1 MRKSGSI
8 RLGLLLAVS
17 ALLLA
22 CDREKPQERRCVDD
36 DGQFVDEALC
46 GERTPAADGG
56 VASSATGGWDEP
68 DGGSPSTRG
77 GYHFIWIPYG
87 MFGGMGTYA
96 PGYVRS
102 GPGGR
107 PRRGPPRPGSV
118 SRGGFGATGAA
129 HAGADLG
136 GNLMERQEREPR
148 PDWQRRVEEVGFP
161 IHTADGPYWDES
173 ACWNFTPGDVELLER
188 ATADLQEMVLAAV
201 GHVLETGRYWERLSI
216 PREMV
221 PLIARSWEGVD
232 GDGDPSIYGR
242 MDLAWDG
249 VGTPRLLEYNAD
261 TPTGLVEA
269 AVVQWHWL
277 QDVDPAADQW
287 NSLHERLVEGWKEL
301 APWLPV
307 GPLHF
312 ACLGVPED
320 VLTTTYLQDT
330 AAQGGLRTSFVEMRT
345 IGWDDG
351 KRAFVDADGVEMRA
365 CFKLYPWEWMAR
377 ETFGPMLHRGPH
389 PLDRAGLE
397 DGGLEQGDPGRALG
411 ALSRPREPAARPSSS
426 RGTSGASR
434 ASRSSPA
441 RGRTWSWCGTAR

>member
-1 MRKSGSI
+1 
-8 RLGLLLAVS
+8 
-17 ALLLA
+17 
-22 CDREKPQERRCVDD
+22 
-36 DGQFVDEALC
+36 
-46 GERTPAADGG
+46 
-56 VASSATGGWDEP
+56 
-68 DGGSPSTRG
+68 
-77 GYHFIWIPYG
+77 
-87 MFGGMGTYA
+87 
-96 PGYVRS
+96 
-102 GPGGR
+102 
-107 PRRGPPRPGSV
+107 
-118 SRGGFGATGAA
+118 
-129 HAGADLG
+129 
-136 GNLMERQEREPR
+136 MERLELTPR

-161 IHTADGPYWDES
+161 IHTADAPYWDES
-173 ACWNFTPGDVELLER
+173 ACWVFTPGDVELLER

-201 GHVLETGRYWERLSI
+201 AHVLETGRYWERLSI
-216 PREMV
+216 PREMA

-277 QDVDPAADQW
+277 KDVDPAADQW

-320 VLTTTYLQDT
+320 VLTTSYLQDT

-351 KRAFVDADGVEMRA
+351 KRAFVDGDGAEMRA

-377 ETFGPMLHRGPH
+377 ETFGPMLHRAHTRWIEPAWKMVASNKGILAVLWELYSDHPNLLPAFLEPGDMRSYARKPLLSREGANVVLVREGEVIAEGKDDGYGAEGHVWQALWEPSVPMPRSVSIGSWLVRGVPAGTGLRESEGPITGNLSRFVPH
-389 PLDRAGLE
+389 RIS
-397 DGGLEQGDPGRALG
+397 DGTGGDPRRRA
-411 ALSRPREPAARPSSS
+411 RF
-426 RGTSGASR
+426 R
-434 ASRSSPA
+434 AI
-441 RGRTWSWCGTAR
+441 GNG

>member
-1 MRKSGSI
+1 
-8 RLGLLLAVS
+8 
-17 ALLLA
+17 
-22 CDREKPQERRCVDD
+22 
-36 DGQFVDEALC
+36 
-46 GERTPAADGG
+46 
-56 VASSATGGWDEP
+56 
-68 DGGSPSTRG
+68 
-77 GYHFIWIPYG
+77 
-87 MFGGMGTYA
+87 
-96 PGYVRS
+96 
-102 GPGGR
+102 
-107 PRRGPPRPGSV
+107 
-118 SRGGFGATGAA
+118 
-129 HAGADLG
+129 
-136 GNLMERQEREPR
+136 MERLEVDPR

-173 ACWNFTPGDVELLER
+173 ACWVFTPGDVELLER
-188 ATADLQEMVLAAV
+188 ATAELQEMVLAAV

-330 AAQGGLRTSFVEMRT
+330 AAQGGLRTSFVEMQA

-351 KRAFVDADGVEMRA
+351 KGAFVDGEGVEMRA

-377 ETFGPMLHRGPH
+377 ETFGAMLPRAHTRWIEPAWKMVASNKGILAVLWELFPDHENLLPAFLEPGDLRSFARKPLLSREGANVVLVREGEVIAEGKDAGYGAEGHVWQALWEPSVPMPRSLSIGSWLVRGIPAG
-389 PLDRAGLE
+389 AGLRE
-397 DGGLEQGDPGRALG
+397 SEGPITGNLSRFVPHRISEEAGGDPRRRA
-411 ALSRPREPAARPSSS
+411 RF
-426 RGTSGASR
+426 R
-434 ASRSSPA
+434 AI
-441 RGRTWSWCGTAR
+441 GNG

>member
-1 MRKSGSI
+1 M
-8 RLGLLLAVS
+8 
-17 ALLLA
+17 
-22 CDREKPQERRCVDD
+22 ERR
-36 DGQFVDEALC
+36 EA
-46 GERTPAADGG
+46 ER
-56 VASSATGGWDEP
+56 
-68 DGGSPSTRG
+68 
-77 GYHFIWIPYG
+77 
-87 MFGGMGTYA
+87 
-96 PGYVRS
+96 
-102 GPGGR
+102 
-107 PRRGPPRPGSV
+107 
-118 SRGGFGATGAA
+118 
-129 HAGADLG
+129 
-136 GNLMERQEREPR
+136 R

-161 IHTADGPYWDES
+161 IHTAEAPYWDES
-173 ACWNFTPGDVELLER
+173 ACWDFTTGDVELLER
-188 ATADLQEMVLAAV
+188 ATAELHGMVLAAV

-330 AAQGGLRTSFVEMRT
+330 AAQGGLRTSFVEMQA

-351 KRAFVDADGVEMRA
+351 KRAFVDGDGVEMRA

-377 ETFGPMLHRGPH
+377 ETFGAMLPRAHTRWIEPAWKMVASNKGILAVLWELYPGHENLLPAFLEPGDLRSYARKPLLSREGANVVLVREGEVIAEGKDAGYGAEGHVWQALWEPAVPMPRSLSIGSWLVRGVPAG
-389 PLDRAGLE
+389 AGLRE
-397 DGGLEQGDPGRALG
+397 SDGPITGN
-411 ALSRPREPAARPSSS
+411 LSRFVPHRISD
-426 RGTSGASR
+426 
-434 ASRSSPA
+434 
-441 RGRTWSWCGTAR
+441 

>member
-1 MRKSGSI
+1 M
-8 RLGLLLAVS
+8 
-17 ALLLA
+17 
-22 CDREKPQERRCVDD
+22 ERR
-36 DGQFVDEALC
+36 
-46 GERTPAADGG
+46 ER
-56 VASSATGGWDEP
+56 V
-68 DGGSPSTRG
+68 
-77 GYHFIWIPYG
+77 
-87 MFGGMGTYA
+87 
-96 PGYVRS
+96 
-102 GPGGR
+102 
-107 PRRGPPRPGSV
+107 
-118 SRGGFGATGAA
+118 
-129 HAGADLG
+129 
-136 GNLMERQEREPR
+136 PR
-148 PDWQRRVEEVGFP
+148 PDWRRRVEEVGFP
-161 IHTADGPYWDES
+161 IHTADAPYWDES
-173 ACWNFTPGDVELLER
+173 ACWVFTPGDVELLER

-201 GHVLETGRYWERLSI
+201 AHVLETGRYWERLSI

-221 PLIARSWEGVD
+221 PLIARSWEGAD

-277 QDVDPAADQW
+277 KEVDPAADQW

-330 AAQGGLRTSFVEMRT
+330 AAQGGLRTSFVEMRA

-351 KRAFVDADGVEMRA
+351 KRAFVDGDGVEMRA

-377 ETFGPMLHRGPH
+377 ETFGPMLPRAHTRWIEPAWKMVASNKGILAVLWELYPGHENLLPAFLEPGDLRSFARKPLLSREGANVVLVREGEVIAEGKDDGYGAEGHVWQALWEPAVPMPRSLSIGSWLVRGVPAG
-389 PLDRAGLE
+389 AGLRE
-397 DGGLEQGDPGRALG
+397 SEGPITGNLSRFVPHRISDGAGGDPRRRA
-411 ALSRPREPAARPSSS
+411 RF
-426 RGTSGASR
+426 R
-434 ASRSSPA
+434 AI
-441 RGRTWSWCGTAR
+441 GNG